1 MGLASELR
9 SRREIVTREV
19 KVLEWGDE
27 NGPFVL
33 HTRPVTCY
41 DLDQLQKKH
50 PKFLENMTIC
60 AMVDLICLKALDESG
75 NRLFKSSEDRM
86 DLMGE
91 ETRIISDIA
100 NQMFAEIVPVE
111 ELEKN

>member
-1 MGLASELR
+1 
-9 SRREIVTREV
+9 
-19 KVLEWGDE
+19 
-27 NGPFVL
+27 
-33 HTRPVTCY
+33 
-41 DLDQLQKKH
+41 
-50 PKFLENMTIC
+50 MTIC